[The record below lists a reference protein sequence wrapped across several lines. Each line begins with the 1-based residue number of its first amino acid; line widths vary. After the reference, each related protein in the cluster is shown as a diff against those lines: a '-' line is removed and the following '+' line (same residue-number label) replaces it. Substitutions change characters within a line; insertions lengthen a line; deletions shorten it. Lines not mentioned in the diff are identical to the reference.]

1 MISISVIFYIFMKH
15 IYKYISFICSFY
27 IHIIAFKYWVMLTI
41 IKMNINGLLNVV
53 SYINMILINY
63 KYIKFTHVA
72 QFVYHITFL
81 LNSSILNSLLGFPG
95 GSVVKNLP
103 AVQETLRRIF
113 YPWVGKIL

>member
-1 MISISVIFYIFMKH
+1 MKH

-27 IHIIAFKYWVMLTI
+27 IHVVAFKYWVMLTI
-41 IKMNINGLLNVV
+41 IKMNINVFLNV
-53 SYINMILINY
+53 SYINRILINY

-81 LNSSILNSLLGFPG
+81 LNSSILKILLGFPG

-103 AVQETLRRIF
+103 AIQETLRRIF
-113 YPWVGKIL
+113 HPWVGKIL